1 MWDERKLAK
10 STFSDW
16 DTLKTLDVVFL
27 IENGKNK
34 RARIS
39 DVNITMLT

>member
-1 MWDERKLAK
+1 MQECMQK
-10 STFSDW
+10 STFSDY
-16 DTLKTLDVVFL
+16 DTCIPLDVVFL

-34 RARIS
+34 CSYIS